1 MKKKM
6 VGSGFGV
13 PAIGK
18 NYGKK
23 ATIKKNKDGTI
34 NLTKKR
40 TKSDGKR

>member
-23 ATIKKNKDGTI
+23 ATIKKNKKVPCRFQPQ
-34 NLTKKR
+34 NKV
-40 TKSDGKR
+40 